1 MTRLYEFISFQKNI
15 NGIHQLIIR
24 YMKLHKINKNN
35 DFIIDLKIFKIDNFI
50 EPIYLPST

>member
-1 MTRLYEFISFQKNI
+1 MTRLYEFMSFQKNS

-24 YMKLHKINKNN
+24 YIRLHKTNKNN
-35 DFIIDLKIFKIDNFI
+35 DFIIDLTIFKIDNFI

>member
-1 MTRLYEFISFQKNI
+1 MTRLYEFMSFQKNI
-15 NGIHQLIIR
+15 NGIPQLIIR
-24 YMKLHKINKNN
+24 YIKLHKTNKNN